1 MQKTVKLTAEYMF
14 MYLDYV
20 RRYFPQMQ
28 SKWDV
33 IRPDTVLRLGMIR
46 DDGGRR
52 GDSGVIKKR
61 ALFVQ

>member
-1 MQKTVKLTAEYMF
+1 

-33 IRPDTVLRLGMIR
+33 IRPDIVLRLGMIR
-46 DDGGRR
+46 DDGGGR